1 MNLLIFD
8 LGETIGAA
16 FTGVLLTLDGI
27 VYGTIAKMYKIYT
40 LLAAQKLLSSDAFQT
55 IANKLYIIIG
65 VAMLFVLAYS
75 ILRAIIDPD
84 QLGKGDMSGKK
95 VITGVVTCILG
106 LALTPVIF
114 NLIYQGQDIILQS
127 NIIAKMFFASDS
139 RTTSH
144 DDIVVNGEVALPA
157 GEVQDDSAL
166 FDSAG
171 NVVATYIWQAF
182 FHPSELYDIS
192 EDDIVGKNAD
202 YFVHPAITTI
212 SLAGCAIGV
221 GAAILA
227 SVFTFG
233 FGALAVAGTVAA
245 CSAGVIG
252 GVTNAVDIALA
263 DEITLAQAFSYATST
278 GDFGIFIVFADNYI
292 KGEIQYY
299 WFFSTLVGA
308 FVVYAFLSFS
318 IDMAVRAAKLAYY
331 QIIAPIPL
339 ILQIVPK
346 FRPNFDKWVKNI
358 ISTFL
363 EVFVRLSVVYVVVYI
378 ITHLNTISST
388 NNILFNNQELS
399 MDIGFFVRVILILG
413 LVIFAKQAPKLISD
427 TFGIPAGD
435 MKLGLGQKL
444 AEGGLYTAAATGL
457 AAAGSFAQNFG
468 VGVQRARGEMKRA
481 DTLTGK
487 AQAFGRGF
495 IRSTASGVAGGLSAG
510 ARVGYRGAR
519 DFRKNP
525 MKLRDVKDATA
536 NGVRAA
542 NDARVHR
549 KAYNEQHAND
559 EAFNGLI
566 KGSMAGHINDARST
580 VSSFLTGGS
589 VDTSFYDN
597 KINALSQLAGLNSKL
612 ESTVQT
618 NKDLIKAQRHLDEKN
633 RQDLKEFAFDQMK
646 QKEHNTFDPAFAAK
660 YKAVREKILLRTPSM
675 SDAQYD
681 ADFATAIAALETQ
694 YNTNPSAMTAAEKKA
709 YEDFRR
715 EFGNSLKKD
724 DDEYKDKLQ
733 NAFDL
738 DFTAK
743 HGKLSDFSLSP
754 NSPEYAAALASK
766 DAAVEAATTAVKKAK
781 ANAIQAELLKSIATG
796 DQATARVLKEF
807 IRDHQA
813 EFRATNGTEINGKRL
828 ENYLEGYFG
837 ANVLNGQ
844 VDLEQMFNGKVYDGT
859 LSNGNVLTMDFT
871 GSVPTYTIKDSSGA
885 VIADKVSKE
894 KFNDYLTR
902 TGSEIASM
910 DASNVSGVFK
920 QIKKDAESATSA
932 ILDSSEY
939 IDAQSRKRKQESKK

>member
-589 VDTSFYDN
+589 VDTSYYDN
-597 KINALSQLAGLNSKL
+597 QINALNKVAGLKAYLENSVRADTIDSAQDNLNRLKAMSVKDFVYTEL
-612 ESTVQT
+612 QNTEKSTFEP
-618 NKDLIKAQRHLDEKN
+618 LFKAQYENARK
-633 RQDLKEFAFDQMK
+633 RI
-646 QKEHNTFDPAFAAK
+646 AAR
-660 YKAVREKILLRTPSM
+660 APSM
-675 SDAQYD
+675 TDAQYD
-681 ADFATAIAALETQ
+681 SAFATRIAALEAQ
-694 YNTNPSAMTAAEKKA
+694 YNANPAAMSAADKAA
-709 YEDFRR
+709 YEDFRKN
-715 EFGNSLKKD
+715 FGNSLTMGD
-724 DDEYKDKLQ
+724 SEYNTKFEK
-733 NAFDL
+733 AFKA
-738 DFTAK
+738 DFEAK
-743 HGKLSDFSLSP
+743 HEKLSDFVLDP
-754 NSPEYAAALASK
+754 TSPEFAKASANLNAQIK
-766 DAAVEAATTAVKKAK
+766 AATDVLKAEKAK
-781 ANAIQAELLKSIATG
+781 AVQAQLVEAITTGENAMSGAIRAYFRDNQEAFRLANGATIAG
-796 DQATARVLKEF
+796 M
-807 IRDHQA
+807 
-813 EFRATNGTEINGKRL
+813 RL
-828 ENYLEGYFG
+828 ENYLEQSFG
-837 ANVLNGQ
+837 ANILNGQ
-844 VDLEQMFNGKVYDGT
+844 VDLSKMQIGKKYEMNLDN
-859 LSNGNVLTMDFT
+859 SNHVDVEFT
-871 GSVPTYTIKDSSGA
+871 SSGPTYTIKDSHGS
-885 VIADKVSKE
+885 VVKNKVSVDEFNRYLSTNSTKIKE
-894 KFNDYLTR
+894 T
-902 TGSEIASM
+902 IAPSGDPFKDM
-910 DASNVSGVFK
+910 KKAS
-920 QIKKDAESATSA
+920 ESATYEIIKS
-932 ILDSSEY
+932 DEY
-939 IDAQSRKRKQESKK
+939 VDAQSRKRKQESKK

>member
-1 MNLLIFD
+1 MNLLVFNILD
-8 LGETIGAA
+8 TIGDG
-16 FTGVLLTLDGI
+16 FIGILLTLDGI

-40 LLAAQKLLSSDAFQT
+40 ILAAQKLLSSDAFQT

-95 VITGVVTCILG
+95 VVTGVVTCILG

-114 NLIYQGQDIILQS
+114 NLIYQGQDIILQN

-139 RTTSH
+139 KTTEH
-144 DDIVVNGEVALPA
+144 EDIVVNGEVALPS

-166 FDSAG
+166 YDSAG
-171 NVVATYIWQAF
+171 SVVATYIWQAF

-192 EDDIVGKNAD
+192 EDEIMGKSTD
-202 YFVHPAITTI
+202 YIVHPA
-212 SLAGCAIGV
+212 
-221 GAAILA
+221 A
-227 SVFTFG
+227 ST
-233 FGALAVAGTVAA
+233 LAVAGCAF
-245 CSAGVIG
+245 AGVGLLFSIISG
-252 GVTNAVDIALA
+252 PLGIAATAIACATAVFAKGSNMVQAALA
-263 DEITLAQAFSYATST
+263 DEISLGHAFSYATSS
-278 GDFGIFIVFADNYI
+278 GDFGIFVIFSSNYI

-299 WFFSTLVGA
+299 WFFSTAVGL
-308 FVVYAFLSFS
+308 FVLYVFLSFS

-331 QIIAPIPL
+331 QVIAPIPL
-339 ILQIVPK
+339 VLQIIPK
-346 FRPNFDKWVKNI
+346 FRANFDKWVKNI
-358 ISTFL
+358 IGTFL
-363 EVFVRLSVVYVVVYI
+363 EVFVRLSVVYIVVYI

-388 NNILFNNQELS
+388 NSILFSDNGLS
-399 MDIGFFVRVILILG
+399 TDIVFFVRVILIIG
-413 LVIFAKQAPKLISD
+413 LILFAKQAPKLITD

-435 MKLGLGQKL
+435 MKLGLGKKL
-444 AEGGLYTAAATGL
+444 SEAGVFTAAATGL
-457 AAAGSFAQNFG
+457 AAAGSFAQNAGAGFAG
-468 VGVQRARGEMKRA
+468 TRRDIKNANTVMGKAGALARGALR
-481 DTLTGK
+481 
-487 AQAFGRGF
+487 
-495 IRSTASGVAGGLSAG
+495 TAGSGVAGGLSAG
-510 ARVGYRGAR
+510 ARVGYRGI
-519 DFRKNP
+519 KKP
-525 MKLRDVKDATA
+525 MEFRDVKNATA
-536 NGVRAA
+536 NGIRDA
-542 NDARVHR
+542 NDARVRR

-559 EAFNGLI
+559 EAFNGLL
-566 KGSMAGHINDARST
+566 KGSMIGHINDARST
-580 VSSFLTGGS
+580 VSSFLNGGS
-589 VDTSFYDN
+589 VDTSYYDN
-597 KINALSQLAGLNSKL
+597 KISALSQLAGLNSKL

-618 NKDLIKAQRHLDEKN
+618 NKALIEAQRHLDEMN

-660 YKAVREKILLRTPSM
+660 YKAAREKILLRTPSM

-724 DDEYKDKLQ
+724 DADYKYKLK

-743 HGKLSDFSLSP
+743 HGRLSDFSLSP

-844 VDLEQMFNGKVYDGT
+844 VDLEQMFNGRAYNGT
-859 LSNGNVLTMDFT
+859 LSNGEVLTMDFT
-871 GSVPTYTIKDSSGA
+871 GTAPTYTIKDSHGA

-894 KFNDYLTR
+894 KFNDYLAR

-920 QIKKDAESATSA
+920 QIKKDAESATSE
-932 ILDSSEY
+932 ILNSPDY